1 MRLKSPVSRANTKL
15 FGNRRAN
22 DFPRQPFGEK
32 NIMQTNSLW
41 NFLGRFFSAL
51 AVIFLLLSASLIYAS
66 YFGFTTNDAAG
77 VLTLSFAVILTVG
90 ALLTLTYSNLK
101 LAQSMKAGAAIA
113 TRISQGVSF
122 ADNDGENQSDLIDA
136 LHDVYEYI
144 REKTVIAD
152 QIAAGNLTANV
163 SLRSDADGFGTAF
176 QNMIDRLRLL
186 VQTQEE
192 RDRLQSSILKLLSEV
207 SEVAAGDLTV
217 QAEVSPEMTG
227 EIAEAF
233 NSMTRELRSLIKQV
247 KDVTFQV
254 SASANAIND
263 TTEQLARGSEAQAS
277 QISLTTSAISAMAL
291 QIQDVSS
298 NAALSAQVAGDALG
312 NARDGSQAVQDNI
325 GAMNSIR
332 KQVQETAK
340 RIKKLGERSQ
350 EISQIVQLIDD
361 LSDRTSLLALNASL
375 QASAAGEAGI
385 GFAVVAEEVE
395 RLAER
400 SNHLT
405 QQIAV
410 LTQTMHTETKDVV
423 ASMEETIHEVVVGS
437 TLADKAGHA
446 LVEIEQVSTRLAGLI
461 ESISASAKQQ
471 ANSSEDISK
480 AMANISKVTELV
492 QTGAKRAAGSVK
504 MLVELSDELHSS
516 VAPFKLPEDRD
527 PRRKLPGEKGG
538 KSVYVN

>member
-1 MRLKSPVSRANTKL
+1 
-15 FGNRRAN
+15 
-22 DFPRQPFGEK
+22 
-32 NIMQTNSLW
+32 MQTNSLW

-51 AVIFLLLSASLIYAS
+51 AVIFLLLGAGLIYAS
-66 YFGFTTNDAAG
+66 YFGFTKNDAAG
-77 VLTLSFAVILTVG
+77 ILTLSFAVVLAIG
-90 ALLTLTYSNLK
+90 ALGMLTFANLK
-101 LAQSMKAGAAIA
+101 LAQTLKDGARFAERIA
-113 TRISQGVSF
+113 QGASF
-122 ADNDGENQSDLIDA
+122 AENDGENQSDLTDA

-144 REKTVIAD
+144 REKAVIAD

-163 SLRSDADGFGTAF
+163 VLRSDADGFGAAF

-192 RDRLQSSILKLLSEV
+192 RDRLQASILKLLSEV

-217 QAEVSPEMTG
+217 QAEVSTEMTG

-233 NSMTRELRSLIKQV
+233 NSMTRELRLLIKQV

-254 SASANAIND
+254 STSASAIND

-298 NAALSAQVAGDALG
+298 NASLSAQVAGDALV
-312 NARDGSQAVQDNI
+312 NARDGAQAVEDNI
-325 GAMNSIR
+325 NAMNSIR

-375 QASAAGEAGI
+375 QAAMAGEAGI
-385 GFAVVAEEVE
+385 GFAVIAEEVE

-400 SNHLT
+400 SNRLT
-405 QQIAV
+405 QQITA
-410 LTQTMHTETKDVV
+410 LTQTIQIETKDVV

-446 LVEIEQVSTRLAGLI
+446 LVEIEQVSNRLAILI
-461 ESISASAKQQ
+461 QSISESAKQQ

-492 QTGAKRAAGSVK
+492 QTGARRAAGSVR
-504 MLVELSDELHSS
+504 MLVELSDELHNA
-516 VAPFKLPEDRD
+516 VAPFKLPEDANARG
-527 PRRKLPGEKGG
+527 KSLANKGG